1 MLTKEARETAL
12 DKLANVADNL
22 EKGRCPILAHRAD
35 KCALA
40 LEKHGSKALPY
51 IRAELKAID
60 DAYETIQALRAES
73 EDDEKKEKKD
83 DEKKEAGLDSGKL
96 AMNLVE
102 AELRRAGEWS
112 EEDAR
117 RMYERMRK
125 DRRQPE
131 IGKGVTAAKLKEQRQ
146 ARLRS
151 RAARSR
157 RVGIDEIL

>member
-1 MLTKEARETAL
+1 MLTKEARDTAL
-12 DKLANVADNL
+12 EKLANVAENL

-35 KCALA
+35 KCAFA

-51 IRAELKAID
+51 IRTELKAID

-73 EDDEKKEKKD
+73 EKDEKEEK
-83 DEKKEAGLDSGKL
+83 DEKKEAADSGKL
-96 AMNLVE
+96 AMTLVE

-112 EEDAR
+112 NEDAR

-146 ARLRS
+146 ARLRG
-151 RAARSR
+151 RATRTRA